1 MPGLTRR
8 AAIAL
13 SGAALFASRAGA
25 DTGYPNRPVRTV
37 VPFPPGGTTD
47 VIGRIAADGLGTELG
62 QQFYIDNRG
71 GAGGTLGADAVAKS
85 KPDGYSLLV
94 FHSGLTYG
102 PALFKHLNYD
112 VLKDFTP
119 ISLLGVAP
127 SVLVI
132 TPSLPFYSVADLV
145 AAAKNKPG
153 EINYGSAGV
162 GSSGHLAVELF
173 QSVAG
178 VKVTHIP
185 FRGGG
190 PSVLAVIAGQVQFM
204 IETAGSIMQQIQS
217 GTLRPLAVTSE
228 ARLPELPDVPT
239 MREAGLPDYVYSTW
253 YGLLGPAAMDPTIVE
268 TLNKACAKV
277 VVKVDVKMKLAN
289 AGIDTAASS
298 AAQFAQIIRDDLDKW
313 TKIIHAAGIQPQ

>member
-71 GAGGTLGADAVAKS
+71 GAGGTLGADTVAKS

-132 TPSLPFYSVADLV
+132 TPSLPFYSVADLI
-145 AAAKNKPG
+145 AAAKNKLG

-277 VVKVDVKMKLAN
+277 AVKVDVKMKLAN